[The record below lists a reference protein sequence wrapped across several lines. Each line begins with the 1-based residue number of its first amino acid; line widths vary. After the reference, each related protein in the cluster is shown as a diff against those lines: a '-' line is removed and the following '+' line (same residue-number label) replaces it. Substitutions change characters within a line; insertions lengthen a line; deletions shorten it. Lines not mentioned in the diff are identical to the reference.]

1 MAVDFRR
8 LQKEVITKSFEEE
21 NVKDNR
27 KKIKSL
33 KEANDREENNAERV
47 STVFGVKVGDQELE
61 EQK

>member
-1 MAVDFRR
+1 M
-8 LQKEVITKSFEEE
+8 QKELITKSFEE

-47 STVFGVKVGDQELE
+47 SSTH
-61 EQK
+61 